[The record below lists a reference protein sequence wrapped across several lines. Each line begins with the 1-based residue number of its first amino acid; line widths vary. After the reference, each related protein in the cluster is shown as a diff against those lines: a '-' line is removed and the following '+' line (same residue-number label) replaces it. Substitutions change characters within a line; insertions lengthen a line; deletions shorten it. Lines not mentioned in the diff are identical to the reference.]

1 MNNPQSR
8 SLLEP
13 RRVGMLALVVAV
25 LIGVLA
31 LGLPRVMREESPA
44 AAGELERKQVID
56 PPRNLVDFRLTDQ
69 NGDVR
74 HLSDMQ
80 GKPVLLFFGF
90 THCPDVCP
98 ATMAHFRQIKRDLGE
113 QGDDVTFVLVS
124 VDGSRDTPE
133 KLKAYVEQF
142 DEDFVGLTGDEDYV
156 REIGS
161 DYFLF
166 FNRAAV
172 DGTPS
177 AAGYLVDHTAY
188 SYLIDDAGRLRV
200 IYPFQA
206 PRELIVQDLR
216 DMIGRSGSVSQD
228 SGASGRSWEM
238 Q

>member
-1 MNNPQSR
+1 MSTPQPR

-13 RRVGMLALVVAV
+13 RRVGILALVVAV
-25 LIGVLA
+25 LIGILA
-31 LGLPRVMREESPA
+31 LGLPRVTREDAPA

-56 PPRNLVDFRLTDQ
+56 PPKELVNFRLTDQ
-69 NGDVR
+69 HGDVR
-74 HLSDMQ
+74 TLSDLQ

-98 ATMAHFRQIKRDLGE
+98 ATMAHFRQVKRDLGD
-113 QGDDVTFVLVS
+113 QGDEVTFVLVS

-133 KLKAYVEQF
+133 TLRAYVEQF

-156 REIGS
+156 REIGG

-166 FNRAAV
+166 FNRAV
-172 DGTPS
+172 IEGTPS

-188 SYLIDDAGRLRV
+188 SYLIDPDGRLRV

-216 DMIGRSGSVSQD
+216 EMVASSGSV
-228 SGASGRSWEM
+228 R
-238 Q
+238 

>member
-1 MNNPQSR
+1 MNTLQPR

-13 RRVGMLALVVAV
+13 RRVGLLALVVAV

-31 LGLPRVMREESPA
+31 LGLPRVTREDAPA
-44 AAGELERKQVID
+44 AAGELERKQVIE
-56 PPRNLVDFRLTDQ
+56 PPKELVDFSLTDQ
-69 NGDVR
+69 HGDVR
-74 HLSDMQ
+74 HLSDLQ
-80 GKPVLLFFGF
+80 GNPVLLFFGF

-98 ATMAHFRQIKRDLGE
+98 ATMAHFRQVKRDLGE
-113 QGDDVTFVLVS
+113 QGNDVTFVLVS

-133 KLKAYVEQF
+133 TLKAYVDQF

-166 FNRAAV
+166 FNRALV

-177 AAGYLVDHTAY
+177 AAGYSVDHTAY
-188 SYLIDDAGRLRV
+188 SYLIDPDGRLRV

-206 PRELIVQDLR
+206 PRELIVQDLQE
-216 DMIGRSGSVSQD
+216 MVGSS
-228 SGASGRSWEM
+228 SSMR
-238 Q
+238 